1 MREEETS
8 LCGVRVSLPAVGKE
22 SISCQKVL
30 PAQISYWSSRN
41 FNSYNISGVFQSMC
55 FVVKDWIIGDQI
67 LNLQFTIVVCDISK
81 IVDLDFL
88 SLILVLLNS
97 EMEICGFS

>member
-8 LCGVRVSLPAVGKE
+8 LCGVRISLPAVGKL

-41 FNSYNISGVFQSMC
+41 FNSYNISGVFQSDVFC
-55 FVVKDWIIGDQI
+55 
-67 LNLQFTIVVCDISK
+67 SK
-81 IVDLDFL
+81 RLDNWRSNPKSAIYNC
-88 SLILVLLNS
+88 SLRYFEDS
-97 EMEICGFS
+97 